1 MKKQLFY
8 AVVWIVLYISG
19 AESSI
24 FCFGIVEKNKIYLKM
39 EEIEVKKMRVTIKD
53 VAKKAGVSISTVSR
67 VINNSKPVSN
77 EMRQR
82 VLKVIEETGYVPN
95 PVARSLVM
103 KKSQFIGVVVPDISN
118 SFIGEIL
125 NGIEEIGKIY
135 GYDILLCNTY
145 GNMEQE
151 LRYIQLLGAK
161 QVEGIVF
168 MTWKLQ
174 DDLVEYLT
182 NIDIPIVLINR
193 NTSKMTIPSVSIDN
207 FQAAYEMTCYLIRK
221 GHRKIALI
229 QNSLDQNTFGLDQ
242 YKGYQKAL
250 EEHGIAL
257 DRKLI
262 RYGNFKL
269 ENSYKIMKDFI
280 QEKIPVTAVFATSD
294 MMAIGAINC
303 LLDHG
308 YRVPEDVSVV
318 GFHDI
323 KLASIY
329 RPNLTTIHQP
339 LYDIGAVAIRMI
351 IKKINQEEIDDDI
364 VILPHKLIERASSGE
379 APKK

>member
-1 MKKQLFY
+1 
-8 AVVWIVLYISG
+8 
-19 AESSI
+19 
-24 FCFGIVEKNKIYLKM
+24 
-39 EEIEVKKMRVTIKD
+39 
-53 VAKKAGVSISTVSR
+53 
-67 VINNSKPVSN
+67 
-77 EMRQR
+77 
-82 VLKVIEETGYVPN
+82 
-95 PVARSLVM
+95 
-103 KKSQFIGVVVPDISN
+103 
-118 SFIGEIL
+118 
-125 NGIEEIGKIY
+125 
-135 GYDILLCNTY
+135 
-145 GNMEQE
+145 MEQE

-303 LLDHG
+303 LWIG
-308 YRVPEDVSVV
+308 YRVPEDVS
-318 GFHDI
+318 
-323 KLASIY
+323 
-329 RPNLTTIHQP
+329 
-339 LYDIGAVAIRMI
+339 
-351 IKKINQEEIDDDI
+351 
-364 VILPHKLIERASSGE
+364 
-379 APKK
+379 